1 MGWILRSIQVQK
13 IIKSNPIT
21 KKHNQSNIRNQ
32 LNIVP
37 TPETNKIKVDHSEI
51 KNKMKIIL
59 SDLRSHL

>member
-13 IIKSNPIT
+13 IIKSKPIT
-21 KKHNQSNIRNQ
+21 KNTIKAISETN
-32 LNIVP
+32 LT

-59 SDLRSHL
+59 SELRSHL